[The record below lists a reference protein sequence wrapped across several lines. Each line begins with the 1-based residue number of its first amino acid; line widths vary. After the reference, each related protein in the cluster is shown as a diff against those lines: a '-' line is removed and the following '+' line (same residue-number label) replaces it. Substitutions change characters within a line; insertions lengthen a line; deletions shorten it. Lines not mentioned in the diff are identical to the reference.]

1 MIYFIFQMRCIFSV
15 RFNDSNRWWD
25 HSMVNNKSNKQCL
38 LIKLNRSVV
47 GQKNVTLALK
57 KIKYSSLRVSSSKDK
72 TWTMRK
78 MSKKFEFFS
87 KWCSHFVIWILCLRL
102 LELEK
107 SFVHEYYQ
115 INVWLGILA
124 VVDCLLLNPEMI
136 NTLIY
141 YYQCMYILMYDF
153 TDSKNLHINFKVNE
167 LTLVDDSSMQ
177 LLCLSG
183 LIFWKT
189 SLCRVSFSIL
199 AWSLFKCLWFKVTEF
214 WWSKLTYFT
223 KKVLMLR
230 SLLRSDF
237 WPQLDLD
244 TKTSHPCYGTVR
256 RHIATD
262 KGIDAS

>member
-1 MIYFIFQMRCIFSV
+1 M
-15 RFNDSNRWWD
+15 
-25 HSMVNNKSNKQCL
+25 
-38 LIKLNRSVV
+38 
-47 GQKNVTLALK
+47 
-57 KIKYSSLRVSSSKDK
+57 KYSCLRVSSSKAK

-78 MSKKFEFFS
+78 MGKKLEFF
-87 KWCSHFVIWILCLRL
+87 CNFSHFVILNSVPTGV
-102 LELEK
+102 EK
-107 SFVHEYYQ
+107 SF
-115 INVWLGILA
+115 LGIP
-124 VVDCLLLNPEMI
+124 VEVDCVLLNPEMI